1 VICGKSVQSVE
12 NKGRE
17 REKERQESSRV
28 RKGLKEKGIEEVEE
42 VKEFGEEMT
51 LERGAGEATVRQVF
65 TSDDTKDYRNCQD
78 IK

>member
-1 VICGKSVQSVE
+1 MQSVE

-28 RKGLKEKGIEEVEE
+28 RKRLKEKGIAEVEE
-42 VKEFGEEMT
+42 VKELGKRVM